1 MKQSKLSIVILAAGK
16 GTRLGGNVPKPLT
29 VLPDGSTIMGR
40 QTEALQNAFGDKA
53 NIHLVVGY
61 KAEAIVE
68 NFPTFTPIYADKYDI
83 TNTSKSLLTAFA
95 SVNPNQGVLWLNGD
109 VVFDLDLMY
118 YIDNRISQ
126 GGSFVTVDTKKVQ
139 EEEVKYIT
147 NKNGYITSLSKTVPI
162 HVAEGEAIGINYV
175 SSEDFQDLKYEL
187 LKAPNDAYFEM
198 GIENS
203 IRNNGSK
210 FKAFDISQLGVSA
223 VEVDFSVDLDQAKAI
238 FF

>member
-40 QTEALQNAFGDKA
+40 QTESLRSAFGDKA

-61 KAEAIVE
+61 KAETIVE
-68 NFPTFTPIYADKYDI
+68 NFPNFKTIYADKYDM
-83 TNTSKSLLTAFA
+83 TNTSKSLLTAFG

-118 YIDNRISQ
+118 YIANRISQ
-126 GGSFVTVDTKKVQ
+126 GGSFVTVDTKKVD
-139 EEEVKYIT
+139 EEEVKYT
-147 NKNGYITSLSKTVPI
+147 TDKNGYITDLSKTVPVHI
-162 HVAEGEAIGINYV
+162 AEGEAIGINYV
-175 SSEDFQDLKYEL
+175 SPEDFQNLKYEL
-187 LKAPNDAYFEM
+187 LKVPNDAYFEM

-203 IRNNGSK
+203 IKNNTSK

-223 VEVDFSVDLDQAKAI
+223 VEVDFSADLEQAKSV